1 MLINASSNEKI
12 TVKIGSHE
20 IINTKREKLL
30 GVRLD
35 SELSLDYHMS
45 EICKKTS
52 RKVCVLAR
60 VTSDMS
66 LSKKRTLMNAF
77 FKSQFNYC
85 PLL

>member
-45 EICKKTS
+45 EI
-52 RKVCVLAR
+52 
-60 VTSDMS
+60 
-66 LSKKRTLMNAF
+66 
-77 FKSQFNYC
+77 
-85 PLL
+85 